1 LIDAVSQSGARPAQG
16 RLAVG
21 PTVAAV
27 ARIVRGRGGV
37 YAALIVL
44 YTVIL
49 ELAIIVAGFL
59 LPWLTAWLPPVPG
72 LGLRRLA
79 ELVLIEFFLIAC
91 GTALFILVQRAA
103 VLGERP
109 SIAAGL
115 RIRRQ
120 DYAVW
125 RAVLLYWLA
134 AHLVPTL
141 LSHLNGFAGAAG
153 LDWYPR
159 YSAQWDMPVY
169 WAFVC
174 AVAPWFALG
183 LPIALFE
190 GDRRPFRTARRRLRG
205 QWPRYLALLAICLL
219 PGLLCVGAREILEGT
234 LALPWVLRHPY
245 LNSTVF
251 AGLEMAY
258 SAETYFVILLM
269 SAAIGAAYSR
279 LSPAFEPVYRV
290 FD

>member
-1 LIDAVSQSGARPAQG
+1 MDAAGEPVVRSAPAP
-16 RLAVG
+16 LAIG
-21 PTVAAV
+21 PTVAAA
-27 ARIVRGRGGV
+27 ARIVGRHGGT

-44 YTVIL
+44 YTIIL

-59 LPWLTAWLPPVPG
+59 LPWLTAWLPAVAG
-72 LGLRRLA
+72 LGLRRLV

-91 GTALFILVQRAA
+91 GTALFIIVQRAA

-134 AHLVPTL
+134 AHLLPTL
-141 LSHLNGFAGAAG
+141 LSHLNGFAAAAG

-159 YSAQWDMPVY
+159 YAAQWDMPIY

-174 AVAPWFALG
+174 SVAPWLALG

-190 GDRRPFRTARRRLRG
+190 GDRHPFRTARRRLRG

-219 PGLLCVGAREILEGT
+219 PGAVCVGGREILEGT